1 MLGTLFV
8 VLPQQYRCFVE
19 ELYIE
24 HKDVIMY
31 VALGIVKDKDI
42 AQDIVHHA
50 FVKVIKHIERI
61 EALPKNE
68 QKGYVICIVK
78 NLAIDHLRKRQRESI
93 ISYELVEATVS
104 DNTALTE
111 NIVMTGLE
119 VGLVKK
125 KLEEM
130 DEKYALP
137 LILKYTLG
145 MTQVEIAQVLDIS
158 VGNVKAR
165 CHRARKKLIEAMG
178 EGAHNE

>member
-1 MLGTLFV
+1 MLCSLID
-8 VLPQQYRCFVE
+8 VLPQQYRSIVE

-24 HKDVIMY
+24 NKDVTMC
-31 VALGIVKDKDI
+31 VALGIVKDKHL

-50 FVKVIKHIERI
+50 FVNIIKHIERI
-61 EALPKNE
+61 ETLPKNE

-78 NLAIDHLRKRQRESI
+78 NLAIDHLRKKQRESI
-93 ISYELVEATVS
+93 VSYDHVEATVS
-104 DNTALTE
+104 DNISTE
-111 NIVMTGLE
+111 SIVMAGLE

-125 KLEEM
+125 KLQEM

-145 MTQVEIAQVLDIS
+145 MTQAEIAQVLDIS

-178 EGAHNE
+178 KGVPNE